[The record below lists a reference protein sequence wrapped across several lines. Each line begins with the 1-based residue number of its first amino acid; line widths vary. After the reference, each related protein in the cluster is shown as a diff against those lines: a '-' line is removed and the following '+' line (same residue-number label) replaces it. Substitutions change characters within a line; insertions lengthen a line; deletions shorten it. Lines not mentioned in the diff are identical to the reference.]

1 MKVEVQV
8 HTFIDMS
15 DKVDISL
22 DAIIAATK
30 GKGGRRG
37 GSGRGG
43 GAGGSRRGTGPSRGG
58 RLRTRGRSE
67 GAHPINP
74 LSSKYGASAG
84 GDSNPDGEWDHTTN
98 NTIRSSVAGRMSRG
112 TGGLITSGPGKL
124 LVSNLDLGVSESD
137 IHELFSEFGSL
148 NLATIHYDRS
158 GRSRGTA
165 EVCFDRRSNAI
176 KAMKQ
181 YNGVP
186 LDGRPMRIEIAASE
200 TEITATSQPQRR
212 VGGTSG
218 RVGRPRIGS
227 SLGPRPSTTRGR
239 GSMGVRG
246 EVRGGVRG
254 GRGGGRKKKEP
265 VKSKEDL
272 DAEMDAYMNTKDAS
286 VSL

>member
-1 MKVEVQV
+1 MKKSVQV

-67 GAHPINP
+67 GAHRINP
-74 LSSKYGASAG
+74 LSSKNGASAG
-84 GDSNPDGEWDHTTN
+84 GHSIPDGQWDHTTN

-186 LDGRPMRIEIAASE
+186 LDGRPMRIEIAASDR
-200 TEITATSQPQRR
+200 EITATSQPQRR
-212 VGGTSG
+212 VGVTSG

-246 EVRGGVRG
+246 EVRG